1 MIATHRH
8 ARPHRGRLRPDYVSR
23 PGADGSGTRTG
34 GSDCATSAGTRT
46 SSRTPRRC
54 SSSTTATR
62 SSWDRSGHRHAV
74 DHVLRLWF
82 ARVPVRWRVDRLLN
96 QQTAADVVG
105 HTAAMTSIEQM
116 LHRRNDLSTFLVHFV
131 RDIPL
136 VQSSEQA
143 LCSVLANGRIEARN
157 AYGLAARHL
166 DPVVVASQRV
176 VCFTETPLEHSWTM
190 TQELAADRTMKFA
203 PYGLAFTKTF
213 ARRNECNPV
222 WYVNHTPGY
231 DWPTKALNAAIATES
246 RPLNDPE
253 SIFRVTPFIE
263 QMGTWTTSRKE
274 FWWEREWRRVGDFNF
289 DATHVVA
296 VLAPAA
302 RHNDFRAWIDS
313 IGGLAARSSP
323 LPLLDPEWGL
333 ERMIAAL
340 SGVSP
345 GDIGPFP

>member
-1 MIATHRH
+1 MRH
-8 ARPHRGRLRPDYVSR
+8 A
-23 PGADGSGTRTG
+23 
-34 GSDCATSAGTRT
+34 
-46 SSRTPRRC
+46 C
-54 SSSTTATR
+54 SCTR
-62 SSWDRSGHRHAV
+62 SADAV
-74 DHVLRLWF
+74 LIVSH
-82 ARVPVRWRVDRLLN
+82 N
-96 QQTAADVVG
+96 S
-105 HTAAMTSIEQM
+105 AMTSIEQM

-131 RDIPL
+131 RDIPP
-136 VQSSEQA
+136 QQTSEQA
-143 LCSVLANGRIEARN
+143 LWSILTNGRIEARN
-157 AYGLAARHL
+157 AYGLAARHA
-166 DPVVVASQRV
+166 DPDVVATQRV

-190 TQELAADRTMKFA
+190 TQELAEDRAMKFA

-231 DWPTKALNAAIATES
+231 DWPTNALNAAIATES
-246 RPLNDPE
+246 RPLNDPR
-253 SIFRVTPFIE
+253 SIYRVTPFVE

-274 FWWEREWRRVGDFNF
+274 FWWEREWRRVGDLNF

-302 RHNDFRAWIDS
+302 RHSDFRAWIDGVPAFS
-313 IGGLAARSSP
+313 VRASP
-323 LPLLDPEWGL
+323 LPLLDPNWGL